1 MSDFK
6 SFITRKK
13 RAVYRILY
21 DRIPPKFFYKSPK
34 TMASL
39 WYAFHEGRLPNLRH
53 PKNFSELMMSINLK
67 AMKDPLAR
75 SLRIRCADKYA
86 VRGYVKE
93 KGLEHILNECYGV
106 YDSFDEINFDALPN
120 QFVLK
125 LTSCCGMNFICRD
138 KSTLDV
144 DQLRETAAKW
154 FAACEDFGL
163 KTAEWHYVE
172 IKPRLIVEKYLSMLG
187 ESLSLIDYKWHCFN
201 GQVYHIQTISERDV
215 KKGSCAFNND
225 TYNTLW
231 QRTECI
237 KPEYHV
243 NRRLLPKPVCF
254 DEMKRVAETLSK
266 DFEYVRVDLYEI
278 DGKVLFG
285 ELTFT
290 PAGCYEFDYKPEYLE
305 DICRFYYDTKNS

>member
-144 DQLRETAAKW
+144 DQLRETVAKW

-225 TYNTLW
+225 TYDTLW

-243 NRRLLPKPVCF
+243 NRRMLPKPVCF
-254 DEMKRVAETLSK
+254 DEMKHVAETLSK

>member
-6 SFITRKK
+6 SFVTRKK

-39 WYAFHEGRLPNLRH
+39 WYAIHEGRLPNLRH
-53 PKNFSELMMSINLK
+53 PKNFSELMMSINLN
-67 AMKDPLAR
+67 AMKDPRAR

-86 VRGYVKE
+86 VRSYVKE

-138 KSTLDV
+138 KSTLDI
-144 DQLRETAAKW
+144 DQLRETVAKW
-154 FAACEDFGL
+154 FAACDDFGL

-225 TYNTLW
+225 AYNTLW

-285 ELTFT
+285 ELTVT

-305 DICRFYYDTKNS
+305 DICRFYYDTKKN